1 MVDTLV
7 LLLSPSTYHIDN
19 PDAFT
24 PSAQWALTN
33 TIIPGILSKQHPT
46 KRELHAGIYK
56 PHLIL
61 TYRANIIGRLET
73 ILKIELSL
81 PKLLFGNNFD
91 ELQYKDFASITHKLT
106 TVLHSMGITTTPEAL
121 AHAPVVA
128 IHYAKNML
136 FTDGSTPHYYINK
149 IKESHIPLSLDINQ
163 TDYRNDGHSYKLHSN
178 AYEVV
183 FYDKIRDLEKA
194 KQSDKRAVEK
204 DNALQLDVLKHL
216 RTGKK
221 LEVLRTKVLR
231 TKVLRREVLRMEVR
245 LNKRQK
251 MKQLFAKLGI
261 KAELTF
267 NKLFKPAIAK
277 AILLHYLE
285 ELERRRPQL
294 LDYQQSN
301 DKAFLAE
308 LIVNNPDLTLKQ
320 SMQLFGLKQALE
332 IMRPRE
338 LRMMFAKYTTRS
350 WNRLMADASKV
361 KLQRVQGIFGI
372 LKEHVVQFKAL
383 HLFNKGIK

>member
-1 MVDTLV
+1 MVDTVV
-7 LLLSPSTYHIDN
+7 LLLSPCAYQINN
-19 PDAFT
+19 PEMFT
-24 PSAQWALTN
+24 PSAKWALTN
-33 TIIPGILSKQHPT
+33 AIIPGILSKQKNT
-46 KRELHAGIYK
+46 KRELRDGIYK
-56 PHLIL
+56 PYLML
-61 TYRANIIGRLET
+61 TYRASVSGRLEAV
-73 ILKIELSL
+73 LKIDVSL

-91 ELQYKDFASITHKLT
+91 ELQYKDFSSITHKLAAT
-106 TVLHSMGITTTPEAL
+106 LHTMGVTTTPEAL
-121 AHAPVVA
+121 AHACVVA

-194 KQSDKRAVEK
+194 KQSDKRAIEK
-204 DNALQLDVLKHL
+204 DNALQLNVLKHL
-216 RTGKK
+216 RTGNK
-221 LEVLRTKVLR
+221 L
-231 TKVLRREVLRMEVR
+231 EVLRMEVR

-277 AILLHYLE
+277 TVLLHYLE
-285 ELERRRPQL
+285 ELERRRPALLSFSDVGPVL

-308 LIVNNPDLTLKQ
+308 LVVNNPDLTLKQ
-320 SMQLFGLKQALE
+320 TMQLFGLKQALE

-338 LRMMFAKYTTRS
+338 LRMMFAKYHTRS
-350 WNRLMADASKV
+350 WNRLIADASKV

-372 LKEHVVQFKAL
+372 LKEHVEKFKTL
-383 HLFNKGIK
+383 RILK